1 MIARKSRQ
9 WAGSL
14 FDKIPT
20 WFPQA
25 LCVQKAKV
33 VDWRRRRYRR
43 PRARQANE
51 FGMEFCCRY
60 FYIADTGRSPCSLST
75 APQAPTPTA
84 TGPVASNINPYDND
98 LSGIQGM
105 VSPSQAS
112 PEANGG
118 PAQEGPSDCGLQGP
132 LTQTLRANPRRPGD
146 KERSPETHPL
156 PNIPGPLDPNRN
168 PYDNDL
174 SATQRMVA
182 PSQATSEANGG
193 TVKKGRSG
201 FRDLLTQMLRSKPSQ
216 TGDKKTHPLPN
227 IPGPLDPNRNPYD
240 NDLSATQRMV
250 APSQASSEANG
261 GTVKKGEPAYLD
273 ILSLPCETSHQ
284 PSIYPELPCSPVPPP
299 VPPRNKKC
307 SMVRP
312 SEPAPEL
319 LPANCNIVLF
329 NIGKLVDVMG
339 ESASEGPLFCQECA
353 AALSA
358 RVTVESQELWRC
370 EFCGASLPVD
380 DNSAAP
386 TLGNDRLYLGPPDP
400 AKDPHSNDDPLLVF
414 CIDTS
419 GSMCVTSKLARDE
432 DREGLYTTRMQAV
445 KEGLLQCLA
454 FLKEKN
460 PMTRISLVT
469 FSDQVVLHGDGTQA
483 PQILQDC
490 ELLDQDYLRAQGH
503 HQALPHHL
511 TASFQYLE
519 RAILRLKENG
529 ATALGPAAL
538 VSIAIAS
545 QKPGSKVIICT
556 DGKANTDLGNLEDC
570 TEDIMRQYAKLF
582 YTDLA
587 EFAMK
592 HSVVVSVLTIE
603 GTDCSLLELGQLASN
618 TGGKVNIVP
627 PLELSSEFQSIL
639 EDEVIA
645 TNVKLKIFL
654 PPSMFFLYEEHTLPT
669 LEHPIG
675 SATKDT
681 GITFEFN
688 AHESKY
694 REVLRYSELPF
705 QAQLTFMLPDG
716 QPAIRILSEKK
727 PVTNDSSAAED
738 AIDVGVLQMHSAQV
752 SARLAMEGRVEEAR
766 SLALAQKE
774 LIGRVMSSHN
784 GDIRDTEYEEWEN
797 AMSPI
802 YEDLH
807 AYRKQNGLPSRDS
820 HDGSNFVTKT
830 FSDEM
835 ASMMFRLKHAKQKV
849 LRKFKPVP
857 AQ

>member
-182 PSQATSEANGG
+182 PSQAT
-193 TVKKGRSG
+193 
-201 FRDLLTQMLRSKPSQ
+201 
-216 TGDKKTHPLPN
+216 
-227 IPGPLDPNRNPYD
+227 
-240 NDLSATQRMV
+240 
-250 APSQASSEANG
+250 SEANG